1 MIETESKKIESHE
14 DSIQFTNQNEKYD
27 FYINKKK
34 LNLENKNNN
43 NIISKREKLLNYYSK
58 SYWWENCLGN
68 NLFTTLTL
76 KHLERS
82 LIDLIRV
89 KILTLQYIQ
98 PRNKKQF

>member
-58 SYWWENCLGN
+58 SY
-68 NLFTTLTL
+68 
-76 KHLERS
+76 
-82 LIDLIRV
+82 
-89 KILTLQYIQ
+89 
-98 PRNKKQF
+98 